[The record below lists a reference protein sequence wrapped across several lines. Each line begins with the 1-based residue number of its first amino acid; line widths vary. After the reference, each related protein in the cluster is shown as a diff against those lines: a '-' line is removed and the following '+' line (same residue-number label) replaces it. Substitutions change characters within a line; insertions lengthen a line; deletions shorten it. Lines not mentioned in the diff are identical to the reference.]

1 MTAIPF
7 YIDLKSPY
15 SFVAAHR
22 GLAVARAGKVQFDW
36 RTFTLDIG
44 SRTGAPGWRNRAR
57 YVYRDVRRF
66 ATPLGLTIRGPKE
79 VYDSSVA
86 QTGLLYAKQHGDAAA
101 YIENTFAAFFNR
113 ELAPDNVADVTAQ
126 LERCGCPVDGFG
138 DYLQGEGAAALA
150 AAQEEADQA
159 GVFAVPTLI
168 VEGELYW
175 GQDRFDMAM
184 QAVGVD

>member
-15 SFVAAHR
+15 SYVAAHR
-22 GLAVARAGKVQFDW
+22 GLALARAGRVQFDW
-36 RTFTLDIG
+36 RPFTLDIG

-66 ATPLGLTIRGPKE
+66 ATPLGLTIRGPKK
-79 VYDSSVA
+79 VYNSSVA
-86 QTGLLYAKQHGDAAA
+86 QIGLLYVKQYGDVEA

-113 ELAPDNVADVTAQ
+113 ELAPDDVAAVKIQ
-126 LERCGCPVDGFG
+126 LERCGCPFEGFVG
-138 DYLQGEGAAALA
+138 FLKGEGGQALA
-150 AAQEEADQA
+150 TMQEEADQA

-168 VEGELYW
+168 IEGELYW
-175 GQDRFDMAM
+175 GQDRFDMAL
-184 QAVGVD
+184 AAAGVV